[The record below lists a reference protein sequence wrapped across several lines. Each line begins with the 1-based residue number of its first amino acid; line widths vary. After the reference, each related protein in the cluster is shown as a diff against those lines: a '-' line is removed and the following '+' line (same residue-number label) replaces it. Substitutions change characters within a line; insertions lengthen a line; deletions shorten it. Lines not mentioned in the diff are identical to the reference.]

1 MSKQPERISIPRL
14 WSSFLDVLNLEKGF
28 LLTIKDLA
36 LKPGEMIRDYLFT
49 NKRFD
54 YAKPF
59 SFLVLLTAIGTLLT
73 AKILAYSQGQAEAQ
87 VQQFPEEM
95 RDFVKRT
102 MDLLG
107 DYYSLYQVSQI
118 PIYALGT
125 YLLFRTVR
133 YNYAEHL
140 IINCFLTA
148 FSALIFVIVFPLFF
162 VSPNLM
168 SALLIVIFAYQIYF
182 YHRVF
187 QDKLLVSIGKSI
199 LVYMIVSFL
208 HGLLTMGTLF
218 AYFYIFEV

>member
-14 WSSFLDVLNLEKGF
+14 WNSFLEVLNLEKGV

-36 LKPGEMIRDYLFT
+36 MQPGEMIRAYLFT

-59 SFLVLLTAIGTLLT
+59 SFLLLLTAIGTLLT

-95 RDFVKRT
+95 RAFVERT

-107 DYYSLYQVSQI
+107 EYYNLYQVSQI

-125 YLLFRTVR
+125 YWLFRAVR

-148 FSALIFVIVFPLFF
+148 FSTLIFILVFPLFF

-168 SALLIVIFAYQIYF
+168 SALLLIIFIYQIYF
-182 YHRVF
+182 YHRVYK
-187 QDKLLVSIGKSI
+187 DKLLLSIGKTI
-199 LVYMIVSFL
+199 LVYIIVSSL

-218 AYFYIFEV
+218 AYFYLFEV

>member
-1 MSKQPERISIPRL
+1 MSNQPERISIARL
-14 WSSFLDVLNLEKGF
+14 WNSFLEVLNLEKGV

-36 LKPGEMIRDYLFT
+36 MRPGEMIRAYLFT

-59 SFLVLLTAIGTLLT
+59 SFLLLLTAIGTLLT
-73 AKILAYSQGQAEAQ
+73 AKILAYSQGAAAAQA
-87 VQQFPEEM
+87 QQFPEEM
-95 RDFVKRT
+95 RGFVERT

-107 DYYSLYQVSQI
+107 EYYSLYQMSQI

-125 YLLFRTVR
+125 YLLFRAVH

-148 FSALIFVIVFPLFF
+148 FSTLMFILIFPLFF
-162 VSPNLM
+162 VSPDLM
-168 SALLIVIFAYQIYF
+168 SVLLIIIFIYQIYF
-182 YHRVF
+182 YHRIF
-187 QDKLLVSIGKSI
+187 QDILLFSIGKTI
-199 LVYMIVSFL
+199 LVYAIVSTL

-218 AYFYIFEV
+218 AYFYLFEA